1 MEMRT
6 AVMKR
11 LGKAKEDQ
19 KGFTLIE
26 LLAVIVILAVIA
38 AIAIPLI
45 GSIINKSKKDSD
57 VATARQIYDASR
69 LYITSQMDGDPTG
82 GGNGIV
88 LPIIEGATGVW
99 VGHGLQKEG
108 YLDKNLV
115 LPSTKGKIVGG
126 KVVYNA
132 SGELAYVFIDSDSG
146 STAGKDDIY
155 VSGAD
160 VLKGEGT
167 AAASAPTT
175 DPASPAAP

>member
-1 MEMRT
+1 MRT

-88 LPIIEGATGVW
+88 LPIVEGTGDW

-108 YLDKNLV
+108 YLDNNLV

-126 KVVYNA
+126 KVVYKTD
-132 SGELAYVFIDSDSG
+132 GTLAYVFIDSDSG

-160 VLKGEGT
+160 VLKGEGSAT
-167 AAASAPTT
+167 GAAPTT
-175 DPASPAAP
+175 DPTAPATP